1 MKSTLIV
8 IAVALASGLLVA
20 SGALAGEAGWGTGP
34 QAQQAG
40 FRHEVDIMA
49 PGLYTTWDL
58 GSAISAGQAETGEM
72 APAGSRREID
82 VMGSEY
88 TTWDQD
94 SAISAGQAETGE
106 MVPAG
111 SRHEIDVMGS
121 EYTTW
126 DLGSAISAGQ
136 GGGEEMTPA
145 IPSPQQGSEE
155 LSPAGSAPQQGS
167 EEMAPAGS
175 SSHEEYVTP
184 HNAPYR
190 APAENQSY

>member
-94 SAISAGQAETGE
+94 SAISAGQ
-106 MVPAG
+106 
-111 SRHEIDVMGS
+111 
-121 EYTTW
+121 
-126 DLGSAISAGQ
+126 
-136 GGGEEMTPA
+136 GGGEEMT
-145 IPSPQQGSEE
+145 QRF
-155 LSPAGSAPQQGS
+155 LL
-167 EEMAPAGS
+167 
-175 SSHEEYVTP
+175 
-184 HNAPYR
+184 HNRGVKNCHQRVLPLNRGARKWHRRVHLPMR
-190 APAENQSY
+190 NM